1 MVVRQS
7 RSKKWAGHI
16 LASELSPL
24 NKVQKMVA
32 LGYGEEEAEALVTEH
47 MMSLSRSNYY
57 ERLPE
62 PEYDIR

>member
-1 MVVRQS
+1 MVVRQP
-7 RSKKWAGHI
+7 RGKKWAGHI

-32 LGYGEEEAEALVTEH
+32 LGYDESEAENLVTEH

-57 ERLPE
+57 ERIPD
-62 PEYDIR
+62 PEYDVR